1 MVFLDGSPACPI
13 HPHPERGGGLRD
25 LACAPQARARA
36 LLTAD
41 VHPSHAPVFE
51 NISRAGVF
59 NPLADLLG
67 QPDEDPFRAS
77 DVTEPVLVLVLR
89 QFTNQ
94 LGSVRA
100 EPGERIVDVLHG
112 EHDA

>member
-1 MVFLDGSPACPI
+1 MPSLGGATGWLNWRHSALPSCAYTSCDRRVGQRSGMR
-13 HPHPERGGGLRD
+13 PEGL
-25 LACAPQARARA
+25 
-36 LLTAD
+36 
-41 VHPSHAPVFE
+41 
-51 NISRAGVF
+51 SRRERSTGLVE
-59 NPLADLLG
+59 LLG
-67 QPDEDPFRAS
+67 QPDEDPLRAS
-77 DVTEPVLVLVLR
+77 DVTEPILILVLR

>member
-1 MVFLDGSPACPI
+1 MYRRVLLLG
-13 HPHPERGGGLRD
+13 
-25 LACAPQARARA
+25 A
-36 LLTAD
+36 L
-41 VHPSHAPVFE
+41 PS
-51 NISRAGVF
+51 RTF

-67 QPDEDPFRAS
+67 QPDEDPLRAS
-77 DVTEPVLVLVLR
+77 DVTEPILILVLR